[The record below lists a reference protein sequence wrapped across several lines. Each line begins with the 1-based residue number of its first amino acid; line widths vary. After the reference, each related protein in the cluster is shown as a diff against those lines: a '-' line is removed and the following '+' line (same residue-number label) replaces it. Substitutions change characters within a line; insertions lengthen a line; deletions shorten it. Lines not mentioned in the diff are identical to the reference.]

1 MNLKIAVLAIL
12 ALLAA
17 AGIGAGGGEAV
28 CRHATRGGT
37 RRVDLA
43 GVRRAQASIREAF
56 ALSAKKAEK
65 VSLDG
70 PYESGLPACR
80 ARAIRRAAVATPP
93 DLAGKTLAF
102 APEGRFPAADLRVAT
117 SARRV
122 REVDA
127 DALADPAL
135 AARLG
140 VRCSPTLVRI
150 LSEVEL
156 ELVEGP

>member
-1 MNLKIAVLAIL
+1 MNLKTAVLAAL

-17 AGIGAGGGEAV
+17 SETGGVREHV
-28 CRHATRGGT
+28 CRHPSKGATR
-37 RRVDLA
+37 RIDL
-43 GVRRAQASIREAF
+43 GQVRRAQASIREAF
-56 ALSAKKAEK
+56 AFSAAKAER

-70 PYESGLPACR
+70 PFESGLPACATAGR
-80 ARAIRRAAVATPP
+80 RRAAVVTPP
-93 DLAGKTLAF
+93 EMAGRTLAF
-102 APEGRFPAADLRVAT
+102 APEGKFPQADLRVAT

-122 REVDA
+122 RDVEA

-140 VRCSPTLVRI
+140 VRCVPTVVRI

-156 ELVEGP
+156 ELVEGR